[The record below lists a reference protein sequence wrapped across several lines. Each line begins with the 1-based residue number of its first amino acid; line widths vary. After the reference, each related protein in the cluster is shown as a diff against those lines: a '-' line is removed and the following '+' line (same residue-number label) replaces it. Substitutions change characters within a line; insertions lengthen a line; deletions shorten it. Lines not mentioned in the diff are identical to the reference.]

1 VFGFLASRRWAL
13 RILAGLVL
21 VAACLRLGLWQLDR
35 NDQRE
40 ARNAVI
46 EANANREAVPVADV
60 LTVGSPV
67 PADRVWTPV
76 ETAGRY
82 DVDHQMVVRL
92 RPLDGRPGVHVLTP
106 FVTATGAAVL
116 VDRGFVAQGGSAAA
130 VPAVPEP
137 PAGEVEV
144 VGRIRLSEEGRG
156 SGGDPG
162 EGVIRYVDV
171 DEIAHAL
178 PYPLYGA
185 WLELVSEIPAPAEA
199 PVPPPAP
206 STDAGPHLSY
216 AVQWFL
222 FACIG
227 IGGFVFLVRAE
238 SRMTR
243 ERRQDSRDRERS
255 EVGSGT

>member
-1 VFGFLASRRWAL
+1 MFRFLASRRWAL

-40 ARNAVI
+40 ARNAVV
-46 EANANREAVPVADV
+46 EANANREAVPVEDV
-60 LTVGSPV
+60 LTVGIPV
-67 PADRVWTPV
+67 PAGQVWTPV
-76 ETAGRY
+76 EAAGRY

-106 FVTATGAAVL
+106 FVTDTGAAVL
-116 VDRGFVAQGGSAAA
+116 VDRGFVAQGGSATA

-137 PAGEVEV
+137 PAGDVEV

-171 DEIAHAL
+171 DEIAQAL

-185 WLELVSEIPAPAEA
+185 WLDLMSEVPAPAEA

-243 ERRQDSRDRERS
+243 ERRQDSHDRERS
-255 EVGSGT
+255 GVGSGT

>member
-1 VFGFLASRRWAL
+1 MFGFLASRRWAL

-40 ARNAVI
+40 ARNAVV
-46 EANANREAVPVADV
+46 EANANRDPSPVEDV
-60 LTVGSPV
+60 LTAGVPV
-67 PADRVWTPV
+67 PADQVWTPV
-76 ETAGRY
+76 EAAGRY

-92 RPLDGRPGVHVLTP
+92 RPLEGQPGVHVLTP
-106 FVTATGAAVL
+106 LVTDTGTAVL
-116 VDRGFVAQGGSAAA
+116 VDRG
-130 VPAVPEP
+130 
-137 PAGEVEV
+137 
-144 VGRIRLSEEGRG
+144 IRPSEEGRG
-156 SGGDPG
+156 TGGDPG

-171 DEIAHAL
+171 DEIAQAL

-185 WLELVSEIPAPAEA
+185 WLELMSEVPAPAEA

-222 FACIG
+222 FGCIG

-255 EVGSGT
+255 GVGSGT

>member
-21 VAACLRLGLWQLDR
+21 VAAFVRLGLWQLDR

-40 ARNAVI
+40 ARNAVV
-46 EANANREAVPVADV
+46 EANAHRDPVPVEDV
-60 LTVGSPV
+60 LTAGVPV
-67 PADRVWTPV
+67 PADQVWTPV
-76 ETAGRY
+76 EAAGRY

-92 RPLDGRPGVHVLTP
+92 RPLEGRPGVHVLTP
-106 FVTATGAAVL
+106 LVTDTGTAVL
-116 VDRGFVAQGGSAAA
+116 VDRGFVAQGGSAAS

-137 PAGEVEV
+137 PAGDVEV
-144 VGRIRLSEEGRG
+144 VGRIRPSEDGRG
-156 SGGDPG
+156 TGGDPG
-162 EGVIRYVDV
+162 DGVIRYVDV
-171 DEIAHAL
+171 DEIAQAL
-178 PYPLYGA
+178 PYPLFGA
-185 WLELVSEIPAPAEA
+185 WLELVSEVPAPAEA

-238 SRMTR
+238 SRILR
-243 ERRQDSRDRERS
+243 DSGQGSRDRERS
-255 EVGSGT
+255 QVGSGT